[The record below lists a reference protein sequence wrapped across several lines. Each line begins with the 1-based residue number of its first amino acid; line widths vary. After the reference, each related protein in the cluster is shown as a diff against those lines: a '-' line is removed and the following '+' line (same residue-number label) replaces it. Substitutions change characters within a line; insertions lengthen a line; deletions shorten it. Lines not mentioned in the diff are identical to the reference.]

1 VEGENRAVSQ
11 PDPLI
16 LDAPEHRPL
25 YLMLP
30 LRQKAAWATCLGLIA
45 ILAVVAFPRIER
57 AERDLRIVATQA
69 LATNIRNAALFV
81 NITWRT
87 SDHPDDIVADGRHVH
102 VVNGYPAADSIDDAI
117 WDYRGFIFYADLGL
131 FARADAHNPAACSVR
146 YQPPARPD
154 GGPSVAIRSNGC

>member
-1 VEGENRAVSQ
+1 VSQ

-30 LRQKAAWATCLGLIA
+30 LRQKAAWGACLGLIA
-45 ILAVVAFPRIER
+45 IMAAVALPRIER

-69 LATNIRNAALFV
+69 LATNIRDAALFV
-81 NITWRT
+81 NIAWRT
-87 SDHPDDIVADGRHVH
+87 SDHPDDIVAEGRRVH
-102 VVNGYPAADSIDDAI
+102 VINGYPATDSIADAI
-117 WDYRGFIFYADLGL
+117 WDYRGFIFHADLGL
-131 FARADAHNPAACSVR
+131 FAQVHASDPATCSVK

-154 GGPSVAIRSNGC
+154 GGPSVAILTNGC